1 MVADGVAGTP
11 EASLTMP
18 NKLIAF
24 VGLLYLPFLSGC
36 VCPYCAIPKL
46 DYTPSVKLESEPDE
60 VHAFRVDISRSNGS
74 MSVFREGAAS
84 ESLEE
89 LRVNDANEVPAQI
102 KPSVRYELVVIGIA
116 LNYLSYTT
124 HSVALRLYRP
134 GYELVE
140 VRSWERGDQIEWRA
154 APGLRAQEIAL
165 DSLFPIGSLER
176 GSESRAHRKALIF
189 GACEYER
196 LATNA
201 DSKADQTRLIGEANE
216 LREVADR

>member
-1 MVADGVAGTP
+1 
-11 EASLTMP
+11 MP

-102 KPSVRYELVVIGIA
+102 KPSVRYGLVVIGIA

-124 HSVALRLYRP
+124 HSVALRLY
-134 GYELVE
+134 
-140 VRSWERGDQIEWRA
+140 
-154 APGLRAQEIAL
+154 
-165 DSLFPIGSLER
+165 
-176 GSESRAHRKALIF
+176 
-189 GACEYER
+189 
-196 LATNA
+196 
-201 DSKADQTRLIGEANE
+201 
-216 LREVADR
+216 

>member
-1 MVADGVAGTP
+1 
-11 EASLTMP
+11 MP
-18 NKLIAF
+18 SKLIPFA
-24 VGLLYLPFLSGC
+24 GLLCLPVLAGC

-46 DYTPSVKLESEPDE
+46 DYTPRVNLESEPDD
-60 VHAFRVDISRSNGS
+60 VHAFRVDITRYTGS
-74 MSVFREGAAS
+74 MSVFREAPAS

-89 LRVNDANEVPAQI
+89 LRVNDANEVHAQI
-102 KPSVRYELVVIGIA
+102 KPSVRYGLVVIGIA

-154 APGLRAQEIAL
+154 APGLSAQEIEL
-165 DSLFPIGSLER
+165 DCLFPFWSLEP

-189 GACEYER
+189 GASEYER

-216 LREVADR
+216 LRELADR